1 MRPETEV
8 LDVSDG
14 LGFAA
19 SVEGKVEGFDREDW
33 DE

>member
-8 LDVSDG
+8 LDVSVG

-19 SVEGKVEGFDREDW
+19 SGEGKVEGFDREDW

>member
-8 LDVSDG
+8 LDVSVG

-19 SVEGKVEGFDREDW
+19 SVEGKVEEDW

>member
-8 LDVSDG
+8 LDVSVG
-14 LGFAA
+14 LGFAS

>member
-8 LDVSDG
+8 LDVSVG

-19 SVEGKVEGFDREDW
+19 SVEGKDEGFDREDW

>member
-1 MRPETEV
+1 MRPETEG
-8 LDVSDG
+8 LDVSVG

-19 SVEGKVEGFDREDW
+19 SGKVEGFDREDW